1 MRRRLALAIP
11 LAAPLLALAAASA
24 GPPPGDA
31 GLVSVELRSDAAHVG
46 PGQKF
51 HLAVVFT
58 IQPKWHI
65 YWKDPGE
72 GALAPTLTVQAP
84 PGFEVGSPLWP
95 RPVAVEGPIGREF
108 CYFDEVVL
116 FVPITAPAALGEG
129 TAELN
134 AEIRWAVC
142 KEICRLGSAR
152 KSLTIATVPSPVNS
166 PPTDA
171 LLARWWKRLPA
182 PLADLPDATVAF
194 NGRTLLLAGPAGNRT
209 SAAFLSA
216 STPGLTLAEPQ
227 VAVNKDRF
235 RVSVEVRVD
244 PRNAL
249 GPMALRGLVALGEGP
264 DDPCYDFE
272 VPVQADQPG
281 EPGWPQGGKGP

>member
-1 MRRRLALAIP
+1 MPVGAS
-11 LAAPLLALAAASA
+11 LLALTTAGA

-31 GLVSVELRSDAAHVG
+31 GQVSVELRSDAAHVG

-65 YWKDPGE
+65 YWRDPGE
-72 GALAPTLTVQAP
+72 GALSPKVTVQAP
-84 PGFEVGSPLWP
+84 PGFEVGAPLWP
-95 RPVAVEGPIGREF
+95 RPVTVEGPIGKEF
-108 CYFDEVVL
+108 CYLDEVVL

-134 AEIRWAVC
+134 AEITWVVC

-152 KSLTIATVPSPVNS
+152 KGLSIATAPSPVSS
-166 PPTDA
+166 PVNDA
-171 LLARWWKRLPA
+171 LLVRWWKRLPA
-182 PLADLPDATVAF
+182 PLADLPDATVTF
-194 NGRTLLLAGPAGNRT
+194 DGRTLLLAGPAGSRT
-209 SAAFLSA
+209 AAAFLPA
-216 STPGLTLAEPQ
+216 ATAGLTLAEPQ
-227 VAVNKDRF
+227 VAVKKDRF
-235 RVSVEVRVD
+235 RVSVDVEVE
-244 PRNAL
+244 PKNAL

-272 VPVQADQPG
+272 LPVQADPPG
-281 EPGWPQGGKGP
+281 EPGRPQGGKGS